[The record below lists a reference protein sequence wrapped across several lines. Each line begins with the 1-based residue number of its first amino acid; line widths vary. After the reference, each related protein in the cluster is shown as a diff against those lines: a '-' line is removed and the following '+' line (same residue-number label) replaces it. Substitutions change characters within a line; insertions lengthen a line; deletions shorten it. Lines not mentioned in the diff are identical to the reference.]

1 MSRFHRFTLKF
12 VPHDSSPTRQ
22 LYIPPKEEQSLLHIC
37 WQVIK
42 DPFRFWFKDWIIWR
56 INTSYLN
63 FFMQSCVCFF
73 IWCYVFAAFIYLI
86 IDATYSR
93 NGVECAHSAD
103 SWQYDQATLSHRRH
117 NMEIAF
123 EMSWITFTTVG
134 YGNVSPTG
142 YNSGCYGLR
151 FFCAFEAFVG
161 LVFFSLMGAVFFAKI
176 GHTFTEAPITFSGAV
191 CLQHD
196 SYMPSSDKYPYLEFQ
211 IVHNKANYEGWEIL
225 GATMECI
232 VVIDVPAGARFDYHV
247 RGSELFAL
255 DFHKG
260 NSSIVKQTYH
270 KVSLEGSTHP
280 YFKRVW
286 HCRHIL
292 DENSPLLKKSIKE
305 EIRNNN
311 GWPSGRLSHNGI
323 RNVLLPFNTLL
334 LTMNGKSGK
343 TSTDVFAEKR
353 YSFEDVYIGWE
364 FAGVLYLRDRS
375 RKRKHKA
382 EKKVMVDMTL
392 IHDITPQDG
401 GISETLELKSTH
413 NLRKGKTIQV

>member
-1 MSRFHRFTLKF
+1 
-12 VPHDSSPTRQ
+12 
-22 LYIPPKEEQSLLHIC
+22 
-37 WQVIK
+37 
-42 DPFRFWFKDWIIWR
+42 
-56 INTSYLN
+56 
-63 FFMQSCVCFF
+63 
-73 IWCYVFAAFIYLI
+73 
-86 IDATYSR
+86 
-93 NGVECAHSAD
+93 
-103 SWQYDQATLSHRRH
+103 
-117 NMEIAF
+117 
-123 EMSWITFTTVG
+123 
-134 YGNVSPTG
+134 
-142 YNSGCYGLR
+142 
-151 FFCAFEAFVG
+151 
-161 LVFFSLMGAVFFAKI
+161 MGAVFFAKI

-305 EIRNNN
+305 EIKNNS

-323 RNVLLPFNTLL
+323 RNVLLPFNTLVSVQFCCCFW
-334 LTMNGKSGK
+334 MNLDECRPVLSKLR
-343 TSTDVFAEKR
+343 STITNKVFY
-353 YSFEDVYIGWE
+353 YSHSASNYEWE
-364 FAGVLYLRDRS
+364 
-375 RKRKHKA
+375 
-382 EKKVMVDMTL
+382 EWQ
-392 IHDITPQDG
+392 DINRC
-401 GISETLELKSTH
+401 LC
-413 NLRKGKTIQV
+413 